1 MLSLRKTKSAF
12 GLDFAD
18 MLEAPAPGLGEV
30 TVHVENVGIC
40 GSDVHAYE
48 WTEGY
53 GFMSSRLPVTMGHEF
68 AGRVVAAGP
77 GTTTTIG
84 TRVTVNPAITCGHCA
99 SCRRDDP
106 RNCVNREAIGL
117 TRDGGFAKYVTIP
130 DRNCLIL
137 PDTVDTELGALTE
150 PLGVSCEA
158 VLTGEVKL
166 GDTVLIMGPGT
177 IGQGIALMARAAGAG
192 RVLMAG
198 RADAPRF
205 DVMRALGFDELI
217 DIADAPLREQV
228 LDRTGGKP
236 VDVVLEATGHPASIA
251 AGMAVLRKAG
261 VIVAVGIHPENV
273 TFNLTDFVR
282 NRHQLRASHGT
293 GTGTFNRVL
302 NLLGRDPEAY
312 RPMITHR
319 MPLARGIDGFE
330 LARQRAASKV
340 MLRP

>member
-1 MLSLRKTKSAF
+1 MLSLRKTKTSF
-12 GLDFAD
+12 GLDFHDMAD
-18 MLEAPAPGLGEV
+18 PQAPGAGEV

-53 GFMSSRLPVTMGHEF
+53 GFMASRLPVTMGHEF
-68 AGRVVAAGP
+68 AGRIVAVGSGANAQ
-77 GTTTTIG
+77 IG
-84 TRVTVNPAITCGHCA
+84 ARVTINPGITCGVCPA
-99 SCRRDDP
+99 CRRDDP
-106 RNCVNREAIGL
+106 RNCTGRETIGL
-117 TRDGGFAKYVTIP
+117 TRDGGFAKHVTLL
-130 DRNCLIL
+130 DRNCLVL
-137 PDTVDTELGALTE
+137 PETVDTELGALTE

-158 VLTGEVKL
+158 VLTGDVKL

-205 DVMRALGFDELI
+205 DVMRALGFDDLI

-251 AGMAVLRKAG
+251 AGMAVLKKAG
-261 VIVAVGIHPENV
+261 VIVAVGIHPEPV
-273 TFNLTDFVR
+273 SFNLTDFVR

-293 GTGTFNRVL
+293 ATSTFTRVL
-302 NLLGRDPEAY
+302 NLMGRDPEAY

-319 MPLARGIDGFE
+319 MPLERGLDGFE

-340 MLRP
+340 MLKP